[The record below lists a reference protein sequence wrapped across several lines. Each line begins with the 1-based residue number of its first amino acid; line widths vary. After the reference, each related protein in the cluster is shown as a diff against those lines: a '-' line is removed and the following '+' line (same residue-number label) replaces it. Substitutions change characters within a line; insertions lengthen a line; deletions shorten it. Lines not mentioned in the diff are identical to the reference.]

1 MITCRA
7 HRCEN
12 RLTLRDGESERAEM
26 EVKLF
31 YHTRKAFE
39 SIPAPSSSPFSVSHT
54 PYGAVR
60 DVFFALPCFSIIY
73 HYTVDQRM
81 CKLELKYIVFSSQ
94 LSSVQ
99 Y

>member
-31 YHTRKAFE
+31 TTPEKL
-39 SIPAPSSSPFSVSHT
+39 SNPFLRHHRRHSQFLTLHM
-54 PYGAVR
+54 VR
-60 DVFFALPCFSIIY
+60 SEMFFFAMPCFSIIY

-81 CKLELKYIVFSSQ
+81 CKLELKYMVFSSQ

>member
-1 MITCRA
+1 
-7 HRCEN
+7 
-12 RLTLRDGESERAEM
+12 M
-26 EVKLF
+26 EVKLFSF

-39 SIPAPSSSPFSVSHT
+39 SIPGAPSSSPFSVSHT

-60 DVFFALPCFSIIY
+60 DVFFAMPCFSIIY